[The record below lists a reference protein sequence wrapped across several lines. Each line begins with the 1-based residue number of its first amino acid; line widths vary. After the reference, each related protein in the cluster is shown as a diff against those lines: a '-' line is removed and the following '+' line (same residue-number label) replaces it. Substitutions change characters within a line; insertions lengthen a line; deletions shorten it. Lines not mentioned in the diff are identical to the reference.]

1 MNANVLRI
9 IDRRS
14 WLAQPALEYQDM
26 KTPVPYVIICELL
39 QAFHDLRENKVLIL
53 NLSAHTAT
61 ESADTQAGMVY
72 MVRMIQCFHIESR
85 RWHDIAYNF
94 LVGNDGNVYEGRG
107 WTRVGAHTQGYNSRA
122 IGISFVGC
130 FMNEIP
136 AQIAL
141 DACRALIGR

>member
-1 MNANVLRI
+1 MPSEHPKKLTFDA
-9 IDRRS
+9 
-14 WLAQPALEYQDM
+14 Y
-26 KTPVPYVIICELL
+26 
-39 QAFHDLRENKVLIL
+39 F
-53 NLSAHTAT
+53 SAHTAT

-107 WTRVGAHTQGYNSRA
+107 WKRVGAHTQGYNSRA

-136 AQIAL
+136 AQIAM
-141 DACRALIGR
+141 DACRSLIERYALNYVYTN